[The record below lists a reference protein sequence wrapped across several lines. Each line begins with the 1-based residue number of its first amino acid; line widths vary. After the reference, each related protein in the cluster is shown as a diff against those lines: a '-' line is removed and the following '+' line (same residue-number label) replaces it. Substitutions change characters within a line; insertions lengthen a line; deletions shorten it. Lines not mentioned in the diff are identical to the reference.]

1 MIDAKREFKKWLEAV
16 FEDKQEIE
24 SMGYEL
30 SNLDDLFQVLELVL
44 GWNNIEIPTTEDLV
58 KFKEEMR
65 NA

>member
-16 FEDKQEIE
+16 LEDKQEIE

>member
-1 MIDAKREFKKWLEAV
+1 MIDAKREFKKWLKAV
-16 FEDKQEIE
+16 LEDKQEIE

-58 KFKEEMR
+58 KFKEEMK

>member
-1 MIDAKREFKKWLEAV
+1 MIDAKREFKKWLKAV
-16 FEDKQEIE
+16 LDDKQEIE

-44 GWNNIEIPTTEDLV
+44 GWNNIKIPTTEDLV
-58 KFKEEMR
+58 KFKEEMK

>member
-24 SMGYEL
+24 SMGYDL

-44 GWNNIEIPTTEDLV
+44 GWNNIETPTTEDLV
-58 KFKEEMR
+58 KFKEEMK